1 MQAYKQKVERPDLTV
16 ITLCPGWVQTG
27 AFLVP
32 FTLCCVASLTHV
44 ADMGG
49 AGAALTPEESVT
61 GIIKVI
67 TNATKADSGK
77 YLRHTGEEIPW

>member
-1 MQAYKQKVERPDLTV
+1 MQVYKQKVERPDLTV

-27 AFLVP
+27 ASFVLA
-32 FTLCCVASLTHV
+32 LCFVASLTLI

-49 AGAALTPEESVT
+49 ADAALKPEESVA

>member
-27 AFLVP
+27 AFLMLV
-32 FTLCCVASLTHV
+32 LCFAALLRHV

-77 YLRHTGEEIPW
+77 YLRQTGEEIPW

>member
-27 AFLVP
+27 AFFMLV
-32 FTLCCVASLTHV
+32 LCFASSLTHV